1 MSIPAIARALIA
13 VTLVLTWLLLVAV
26 RPILGLVVL
35 VAAGLGGILGVLFS
49 RALVTGGDGGPR
61 RRRPSSGDGEITRG
75 QTLRQLGVIG
85 VALLVV
91 VGSAA
96 LVANTALYSID
107 TRLGSRPLRAA
118 YSATYDTRDRLQDRT
133 WRVHEVFR
141 VPRTRLTRL
150 LRRTGRVQLRGALR
164 SGWAYRRTLS
174 SARVAVYSNTRDA
187 PLTISLLPILH
198 SDDISCRTKDPR
210 YGLAV
215 AGYRSTLT
223 FKGPLRL
230 IYHTDPP
237 ESARHDFAGEETV
250 QVKTANP
257 LTDPDAERVRIQLAN
272 AAGRREIYR
281 RLHDQG
287 FWTVLAILLSAVLTP
302 LVGWGVV
309 RWANTRW
316 PPRAGVARRRPDRVL
331 QLNQASSQATQ
342 MRRRQAPGSRDVCTT
357 TVERQWPC

>member
-49 RALVTGGDGGPR
+49 RALVIGGDGGPR

-75 QTLRQLGVIG
+75 QTLRQLAVIG

-96 LVANTALYSID
+96 LVANTTLYSID

-118 YSATYDTRDRLQDRT
+118 YSATYDTRDHLQDRT

-198 SDDISCRTKDPR
+198 SNDIELPHPKIRDTAW
-210 YGLAV
+210 AV
-215 AGYRSTLT
+215 APAYRSTLT

-230 IYHTDPP
+230 IYDTDPP

-316 PPRAGVARRRPDRVL
+316 PPRAGVAPT
-331 QLNQASSQATQ
+331 QA
-342 MRRRQAPGSRDVCTT
+342 
-357 TVERQWPC
+357 